1 MDQLINLLLT
11 LGLVVNLIIIFSL
24 ARTRTRPK
32 QILSLIFV
40 CIFFAIVQDY
50 AASNGMNSLY
60 GLSFLVADAIGFLVG
75 PLFWVYLKS
84 LSPLETKPLRQH
96 WQHFIP
102 FGIYFLV
109 ITLPI
114 AISYWAGG
122 EWSLY
127 RDFIEGYENWLQLQ
141 AVYLL
146 GYCWLSYQLWQR
158 YQRNIRQQYSNLH
171 QRDLYWIKVLL
182 IGVVITVCLNI
193 FLAILEASGFVP
205 AFGTAYLMTYVLIAL
220 VLYLW
225 YYGSSQSR
233 ILLPEY
239 LLAPPINEVAAD
251 PKQSIQHHLS
261 NTDAAEIDALKQRL
275 FEVIKTD
282 RPYLKEDLSLN
293 QLAEMMPTTDKKLS
307 ALLNHYVEQNF
318 YDLINQYR
326 VEEVKTRLGSPAYA
340 HFTILGVALDCGF
353 KSKSSFNRIFKKVTG
368 RSPSAYKKELSQ

>member
-24 ARTRTRPK
+24 IRTRKRPK
-32 QILSLIFV
+32 QILSLIFA
-40 CIFFAIVQDY
+40 CLFFAIVQDY
-50 AASNGMNSLY
+50 AAVNGLDSLY
-60 GLSFLVADAIGFLVG
+60 ALSFLVADAIGFLVG

-84 LSPLETKPLRQH
+84 LSPLEAKPLQQH
-96 WQHFIP
+96 WRHFIP

-122 EWSLY
+122 EWLIY
-127 RDFIEGYENWLQLQ
+127 RDFIERYENWLQLQ

-146 GYCWLSYQLWQR
+146 IYCWLSYKIWQR
-158 YQRNIRQQYSNLH
+158 YQRNIRQQYSNLY

-193 FLAILEASGFVP
+193 FLAILETSGFVP

-239 LLAPPINEVAAD
+239 LLAPPIAEAPASPN
-251 PKQSIQHHLS
+251 QSVQHHLS
-261 NTDAAEIDALKQRL
+261 NADAAEITALKERL
-275 FEVIKTD
+275 QEVLTTD
-282 RPYLKEDLSLN
+282 RPYLKEDLSLS
-293 QLAEMMPTTDKKLS
+293 QLAAMIPTTDKKLS
-307 ALLNHYVEQNF
+307 ALLNHYVEQSF

-326 VEEVKTRLGSPAYA
+326 VEEVKTRLGSSAYA